1 MANLDRRSGSP
12 TRQRHID
19 PADYTLSII
28 VPCYNEVAT
37 IWEIVDRIRSSQIAR
52 KEIII
57 VDDCSTDGTRA
68 LLEQEIAPLVSK
80 VFYHPVNRGK
90 GAALRTG
97 FAAAT
102 GDLVL
107 IQDADLEYDPAE
119 YPRLVDPILCKN
131 ADVVYG
137 SRFCGSEAHRVVYF
151 WHMVANR
158 ILTLLSN
165 VCSDLNLTDME
176 TGYKVF
182 RREVIQSITLHE
194 DRFGIEPEMTIKLA
208 RKRFVFFEV
217 GISYSG
223 RTYEEGKKIGLKD
236 AFRAFYAII
245 KYSVRRQSLT
255 PSPIGRRSAPHA
267 GDGNGI
273 TASRLRSAERGR
285 PGYK

>member
-1 MANLDRRSGSP
+1 MLSGNATFAQRRK
-12 TRQRHID
+12 ID
-19 PADYTLSII
+19 PDDYTLSII
-28 VPCYNEVAT
+28 IPCYNEAAT
-37 IWEIVDRIRSSQIAR
+37 IRDVVERVQNSSVPR

-68 LLEQEIAPLVSK
+68 VLQQEIEPLVSR
-80 VFYHPVNRGK
+80 VLYHPVNRGK

-97 FAAAT
+97 FNAAT

-107 IQDADLEYDPAE
+107 IQDADLEYDPTE
-119 YPRLVDPILCKN
+119 YPQLVAPILHKG

-137 SRFCGSEAHRVVYF
+137 SRFCGGEAHRVVYF

-165 VCSDLNLTDME
+165 ACSDLNLTDME

-182 RREVIQSITLHE
+182 RREAIQSITLQE

-208 RKRFVFFEV
+208 KKRFVFFEV
-217 GISYSG
+217 GITYFG

-236 AFRAFYAII
+236 AFRAVYAIL
-245 KYSVRRQSLT
+245 KYSIKRQS
-255 PSPIGRRSAPHA
+255 PAPAPIDRWSGVAAANFNATGGWRLHSTGR
-267 GDGNGI
+267 G
-273 TASRLRSAERGR
+273 
-285 PGYK
+285 

>member
-1 MANLDRRSGSP
+1 MLTANGIVAQKRA
-12 TRQRHID
+12 ID
-19 PADYTLSII
+19 PNDYTLSVVI
-28 VPCYNEVAT
+28 PCYNEAGT
-37 IWEIVDRIRSSQIAR
+37 LREIVDRVRDSQIAR

-57 VDDCSTDGTRA
+57 VDDCSTDGTRD

-80 VFYHPVNRGK
+80 VLYHPANRGK

-107 IQDADLEYDPAE
+107 IQDADLEYDPIE
-119 YPRLVDPILCKN
+119 YPQLVAPILRKG

-137 SRFCGSEAHRVVYF
+137 SRFCGGEAHRVVYF

-165 VCSDLNLTDME
+165 ACSDLNLTDME

-182 RREVIQSITLHE
+182 RREVIQSITLQE

-208 RKRFVFFEV
+208 KKRVVFFEV
-217 GISYSG
+217 GITYSG

-236 AFRAFYAII
+236 AFRAVYAIL
-245 KYSVRRQSLT
+245 KYSTRRRPVA
-255 PSPIGRRSAPHA
+255 PSPIGQWSGVPT
-267 GDGNGI
+267 GNFNAVG
-273 TASRLRSAERGR
+273 SWRLHSTERG
-285 PGYK
+285 